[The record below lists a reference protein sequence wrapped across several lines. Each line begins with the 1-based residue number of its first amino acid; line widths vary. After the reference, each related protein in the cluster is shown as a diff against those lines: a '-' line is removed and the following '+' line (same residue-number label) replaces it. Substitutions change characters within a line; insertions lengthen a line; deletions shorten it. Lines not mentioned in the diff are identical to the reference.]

1 MSVIQRSIQVGW
13 QLRVFFTENVFAPD
27 NPVLKDALAD
37 IAPRKVF
44 VVVEASLAQALPEL
58 VQRIEEYFSVHAGS
72 LKLVH
77 PPLLSVA
84 ARPPR
89 IPPRS
94 SVNSTRTFTAT
105 TLTGIRI

>member
-44 VVVEASLAQALPEL
+44 IVVEASLAQALPEL
-58 VQRIEEYFSVHAGS
+58 VQRIEEYFSVS
-72 LKLVH
+72 
-77 PPLLSVA
+77 PA
-84 ARPPR
+84 A
-89 IPPRS
+89 
-94 SVNSTRTFTAT
+94 
-105 TLTGIRI
+105 